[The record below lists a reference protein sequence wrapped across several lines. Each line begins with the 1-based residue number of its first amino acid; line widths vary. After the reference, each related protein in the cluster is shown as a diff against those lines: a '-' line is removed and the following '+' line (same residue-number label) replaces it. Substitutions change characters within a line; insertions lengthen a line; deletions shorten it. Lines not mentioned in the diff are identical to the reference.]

1 MNLRYRAWDKIENQM
16 IEANEISSID
26 FVTKT
31 VTILINAFD
40 TIVPYRMRI
49 VDLILMQST
58 LLKDQNGIE
67 IFEGDI
73 LVDDR
78 DTIESRYEVRKH
90 PTLGFYLFNLGT
102 GEMES
107 INRQISF
114 YRFEDTKHV
123 FESNVRI
130 ISNIYEKG
138 EKVK

>member
-1 MNLRYRAWDKIENQM
+1 MNLRFRAWDKVENQM
-16 IEANEISSID
+16 IESNEISSID

-40 TIVPYRMRI
+40 TIVPYKMRI
-49 VDLILMQST
+49 VDLVLMQST

-73 LVDDR
+73 LIDDR
-78 DTIESRYEVRKH
+78 DTIESHYEIRRH

-102 GEMES
+102 GEMKS

-114 YRFEDTKHV
+114 YRFEDTRQV
-123 FESNVRI
+123 FQSNVRI
-130 ISNIYEKG
+130 IGNICEK
-138 EKVK
+138 ERK

>member
-26 FVTKT
+26 FVTQT

-58 LLKDQNGIE
+58 LLKDRNGIE

-107 INRQISF
+107 INRQIPF
-114 YRFEDTKHV
+114 YRFIDTKQV
-123 FESNVRI
+123 FQSNVRI
-130 ISNIYEKG
+130 TGNIYEKK
-138 EKVK
+138 ERK

>member
-1 MNLRYRAWDKIENQM
+1 MNIRYRAWDKIENQM

-26 FVTKT
+26 FVTQT
-31 VTILINAFD
+31 VTTLIDAFD

-78 DTIESRYEVRKH
+78 DTIESHYEIRRH

-114 YRFEDTKHV
+114 YRFKDTKHV

-130 ISNIYEKG
+130 IGNIYEKG

>member
-1 MNLRYRAWDKIENQM
+1 MNLRFRAWDKVENQM

-49 VDLILMQST
+49 VDLVLMQST
-58 LLKDQNGIE
+58 LLKDRNGIE

-78 DTIESRYEVRKH
+78 DTIESRYEVRLH
-90 PTLGFYLFNLGT
+90 PTLGFYLFNLGAS
-102 GEMES
+102 EMKS
-107 INRQISF
+107 INDQISF
-114 YRFEDTKHV
+114 YQFEKTKQI

-130 ISNIYEKG
+130 ISNIYEIKG
-138 EKVK
+138 EK

>member
-1 MNLRYRAWDKIENQM
+1 
-16 IEANEISSID
+16 
-26 FVTKT
+26 
-31 VTILINAFD
+31 
-40 TIVPYRMRI
+40 
-49 VDLILMQST
+49 MQST
-58 LLKDQNGIE
+58 LLKDRNGIE

-114 YRFEDTKHV
+114 YRFKDTKHV

-130 ISNIYEKG
+130 IGNIYEKG

>member
-1 MNLRYRAWDKIENQM
+1 MNLRFRVWDKVENQM

-58 LLKDQNGIE
+58 LLKDRNGIE

-78 DTIESRYEVRKH
+78 DTIESRYEVRLH

-102 GEMES
+102 SEMKS
-107 INRQISF
+107 LNDQISF
-114 YRFEDTKHV
+114 YRFVDTKRV

-130 ISNIYEKG
+130 ISNICETKG
-138 EKVK
+138 EK

>member
-26 FVTKT
+26 FVTQT
-31 VTILINAFD
+31 VTTLIDAFG
-40 TIVPYRMRI
+40 TIVPYKMRI
-49 VDLILMQST
+49 VDLVLMQST
-58 LLKDQNGIE
+58 LLKDRNGIE

-78 DTIESRYEVRKH
+78 DTIESHYEIRRH

-114 YRFEDTKHV
+114 YRFKDTKQV
-123 FESNVRI
+123 FQSNVRI
-130 ISNIYEKG
+130 IGNICEK
-138 EKVK
+138 ERK

>member
-1 MNLRYRAWDKIENQM
+1 MNLRFRAWDKVENQM

-26 FVTKT
+26 FVTRT
-31 VTILINAFD
+31 VTILLNAFD

-49 VDLILMQST
+49 VDLVLMQST

-78 DTIESRYEVRKH
+78 DTIESHYEVRKH
-90 PTLGFYLFNLGT
+90 TTLGFYLFNLGT
-102 GEMES
+102 SEMKS
-107 INRQISF
+107 LNDQISF
-114 YRFEDTKHV
+114 YQFEKTKQI

-130 ISNIYEKG
+130 ISNTYETKG
-138 EKVK
+138 EK

>member
-1 MNLRYRAWDKIENQM
+1 MNLRFRAWDKVENQM

-49 VDLILMQST
+49 VDLVLMQST

-102 GEMES
+102 SEMKS
-107 INRQISF
+107 LNDQISF
-114 YRFEDTKHV
+114 YQFEKTKQI

-130 ISNIYEKG
+130 IGNTYETKG
-138 EKVK
+138 EK

>member
-31 VTILINAFD
+31 ITTLIDVFG
-40 TIVPYRMRI
+40 TIVPYKMRI
-49 VDLILMQST
+49 VDLVLMQST
-58 LLKDQNGIE
+58 LLKDRNGIE

-73 LVDDR
+73 LIDDR

-102 GEMES
+102 GGMES

-114 YRFEDTKHV
+114 YRFKDTKHV

-130 ISNIYEKG
+130 IGNIYEKG

>member
-1 MNLRYRAWDKIENQM
+1 MNLRFRAWDKVENQM
-16 IEANEISSID
+16 IEANDLGSID

-49 VDLILMQST
+49 VDLVLMQST

-78 DTIESRYEVRKH
+78 DTVESHYEVRKH

-102 GEMES
+102 SEMKS
-107 INRQISF
+107 INDQISF
-114 YRFEDTKHV
+114 YQSEDTRQI

-130 ISNIYEKG
+130 IGNIYENKG
-138 EKVK
+138 EK